1 MALGK
6 TITMYLVDGVPD
18 GRICTYLSNW
28 NGQCIKIPRNMI
40 GESKDR
46 SEANNSGIYF
56 LFGNS
61 EQDDELPQVYV
72 GEAENVY
79 VRLGQHIKGKEF
91 WTDAVVFSSKDDNLT
106 KAHIRYLE
114 YRLLQLMKR
123 NANYQLINSNDGNKT
138 KLPEYGQADMES
150 YLDNLKIVLPALG
163 YNVFSVAPK
172 ERKQKTKEFTLSVK
186 GISARGFLSKNGF
199 VILKGSAISKTVT
212 KSMITGYRKKRE
224 HLLANE
230 FIVELNGDLVF
241 SEDVEFRSPTE
252 AAVIV
257 TGRATSGRQSWRN
270 VQGKTIKEIEE
281 EIE

>member
-28 NGQCIKIPRNMI
+28 NGQCIKIPRNML

-79 VRLGQHIKGKEF
+79 IRLGQHIKGKEF

-123 NANYQLINSNDGNKT
+123 NANYQLINLNDGNKT
-138 KLPEYGQADMES
+138 KLPEFAQADMEA
-150 YLDNLKIVLPALG
+150 YLDNVKIVLPALG
-163 YNVFSVAPK
+163 YNVFATTPK
-172 ERKQKTKEFTLSVK
+172 DKKQKTKEFSLSVK
-186 GISARGFLSKNGF
+186 GISAKGFLSKKGF
-199 VILKGSAISKTVT
+199 VVLKGSVVSKTVT
-212 KSMITGYRKKRE
+212 NSMSAGYRKKRD
-224 HLLANE
+224 HLLANGI
-230 FIVELNGDLVF
+230 IVERNGELVF
-241 SEDVEFRSPTE
+241 TEDVEFRSPTE
-252 AAVIV
+252 AGVIV
-257 TGRATSGRQSWRN
+257 TGRSTSGRQSWRN